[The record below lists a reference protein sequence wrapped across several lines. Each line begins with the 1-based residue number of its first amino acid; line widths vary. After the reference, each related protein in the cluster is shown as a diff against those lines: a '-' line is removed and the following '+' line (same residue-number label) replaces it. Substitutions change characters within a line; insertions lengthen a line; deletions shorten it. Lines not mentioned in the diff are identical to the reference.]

1 MGFKLTPDSNSTKTS
16 LDSPTTM
23 PLALNLETLQ
33 CRFLST
39 IGPFPSNYI
48 QISMQFMRQEINLK
62 KLMQVSHV
70 TSVSLGICLL
80 VGFQLIRPLFVHI
93 WILFLLVQIQ
103 IFFIH
108 TDQRSIPLLQF
119 SVYAQIDRNISNSPK
134 HIFMNFCSE

>member
-103 IFFIH
+103 IFFIYILI
-108 TDQRSIPLLQF
+108 SE
-119 SVYAQIDRNISNSPK
+119 VYHFGSFLCMLGLTEIYQTAQNTYS
-134 HIFMNFCSE
+134 